1 MIHTLR
7 RIAVVAAVVA
17 LSVFSAQSAHAAG
30 TRSLPSN
37 NTLYVIDDNASIGT
51 LNSVDVLTGTPT
63 VIGNRGS
70 ASGYGDNSQGA
81 YNPVTGKGYWVGFS
95 NPAYDLVEVNLATG
109 NGTSKG
115 RFTDGTNFV
124 EIVSLAIGAD
134 GQAFGID
141 VNYLYSVN
149 LTNAHVTKIST
160 SAFGAHLIAFAYN
173 PQDSIYYA
181 IASSGNNNASIRTVN
196 VSDGTSTEI
205 LSNASFPAIEPNK
218 KRVYAMAFDSDGKVW
233 GVDANSRLFS
243 ATSVATFSTS
253 VELVGDVNP
262 AAPFS
267 MFIKYPVTSNNS
279 GGGTPAPTDSALA
292 STGTDATLLLGL
304 GSAAVAGIATGV
316 VLVTRTRRR
325 SN

>member
-1 MIHTLR
+1 MNRIFR
-7 RIAVVAAVVA
+7 RVAVAVAVIA
-17 LSVFSAQSAHAAG
+17 LSAFTAQSAFAAG
-30 TRSLPSN
+30 TRSLPSG
-37 NTLYVIDDNASIGT
+37 NTLFVIDDNSSIGT

-63 VIGNRGS
+63 VIGSRGS
-70 ASGYGDNSQGA
+70 ASGYGDNTQGA

-115 RFTDGTNFV
+115 RFTDGTDFV
-124 EIVSLAIGAD
+124 EINSLAIGAD
-134 GQAFGID
+134 GHAFGID

-173 PQDSIYYA
+173 PQDSTYYA

-205 LSNASFPAIEPNK
+205 LPNADFPAIEPNK
-218 KRVYAMAFDSDGKVW
+218 KRVYAMAFDADGKVW
-233 GVDANSRLFS
+233 GLDTNSKLFS
-243 ATSVATFSTS
+243 ATSVAAFSTS

-267 MFIKYPVTSNNS
+267 MFIKYPVASNNT
-279 GGGTPAPTDSALA
+279 GGGTAAPASPALA
-292 STGTDATLLLGL
+292 STGTDATLLLGV
-304 GSAAVAGIATGV
+304 GSAAVAGIAAGL
-316 VLVTRTRRR
+316 VLVTRMRRR